1 MLGLTGMRHIKMKF
15 GALIIGDEILSGKRQ
30 DKHFEYLQKTLKKY
44 ELSLS
49 WVKYIQDES
58 EDIIQS
64 IKETI
69 KPDTVVFSFGGI
81 GATPDDFTRQAA
93 AKAFNL
99 QLTRNYEAVKC
110 IEEQFGEG
118 AYPKRVLMADI
129 PQGALLIPNEINK
142 IPGFKIKNHHFLPGF
157 PEMAWPMVEWVLHSH
172 YQELLNQNDFVE
184 ASIWINNVSES
195 KLIDLMN
202 EIVKKYPEIKLFSLP
217 KLSPVKTIELG
228 VKGPSEIVNQAI
240 LEIQIKIANLG
251 YEWHK

>member
-1 MLGLTGMRHIKMKF
+1 MKF

>member
-1 MLGLTGMRHIKMKF
+1 MRHIKMKF

-240 LEIQIKIANLG
+240 LEIQIRIANLG

>member
-1 MLGLTGMRHIKMKF
+1 MRHIKMKF

-30 DKHFEYLQKTLKKY
+30 DKHFEFLQKTLKKY

-49 WVKYIQDES
+49 WVKYIQDDS
-58 EDIIQS
+58 KDIIQS
-64 IKETI
+64 IKESI

-93 AKAFNL
+93 AKAFDL
-99 QLTRNYEAVKC
+99 QLTRNSEAVTR
-110 IEEQFGEG
+110 IEEQFGEE

-129 PQGALLIPNEINK
+129 PQDALLIPNEINK
-142 IPGFKIKNHHFLPGF
+142 IPGFKINNHHFLPGF
-157 PEMAWPMVEWVLHSH
+157 PEMAWPMVEWVLNTH

-184 ASIWINNVSES
+184 ASIWINDVSES

-217 KLSPVKTIELG
+217 KLNPVKTIELG
-228 VKGPSEIVNQAI
+228 VKGPSKLVNEAI
-240 LEIQIKIANLG
+240 LEIQDKIADLG

>member
-1 MLGLTGMRHIKMKF
+1 MRHIKMKF

-64 IKETI
+64 IIETI

-240 LEIQIKIANLG
+240 LEIQIRIANLG

>member
-1 MLGLTGMRHIKMKF
+1 MRHIKMEF

-49 WVKYIQDES
+49 WVKYIQDDS
-58 EDIIQS
+58 KDIIQS
-64 IKETI
+64 IKESI
-69 KPDTVVFSFGGI
+69 KSDTVVFSFGGI

-93 AKAFNL
+93 AKAFDL
-99 QLTRNYEAVKC
+99 QLTRNNEAVTR

-129 PQGALLIPNEINK
+129 PQDALLIPNEINK
-142 IPGFKIKNHHFLPGF
+142 IPGFKINNHHFLPGF
-157 PEMAWPMVEWVLHSH
+157 PEMAWPMVEWVLNTH

-184 ASIWINNVSES
+184 ASIWINDVSES

-217 KLSPVKTIELG
+217 KLNPVKTIELG
-228 VKGPSEIVNQAI
+228 VKGPSKLVNEAI
-240 LEIQIKIANLG
+240 LEIQVKIANLG

>member
-1 MLGLTGMRHIKMKF
+1 MRHIKMEF
-15 GALIIGDEILSGKRQ
+15 GALIIGDEILSGKRH

-49 WVKYIQDES
+49 WVKYIQDDS
-58 EDIIQS
+58 KDIIQS
-64 IKETI
+64 IKESI

-93 AKAFNL
+93 AKAFDL
-99 QLTRNYEAVKC
+99 QLTRNNEAVTL

-129 PQGALLIPNEINK
+129 PQDALLIPNEINK
-142 IPGFKIKNHHFLPGF
+142 IPGFKINNHHFLPGF
-157 PEMAWPMVEWVLHSH
+157 PEMAWPMVEWVLNTH

-184 ASIWINNVSES
+184 ASIWINDVSES

-217 KLSPVKTIELG
+217 KLNPVKTIELG
-228 VKGPSEIVNQAI
+228 VKGPSKLVNEAI
-240 LEIQIKIANLG
+240 LEIQVKIANLG

>member
-1 MLGLTGMRHIKMKF
+1 MRHIKMKF

-99 QLTRNYEAVKC
+99 QLTRNDEAVKC
-110 IEEQFGEG
+110 IEDQFGEG

-129 PQGALLIPNEINK
+129 PQDALLIPNEINK

>member
-1 MLGLTGMRHIKMKF
+1 MRHIKMEF

-30 DKHFEYLQKTLKKY
+30 DKHFEYLKKTLKKY
-44 ELSLS
+44 GLSLS
-49 WVKYIQDES
+49 WVKYIQDDSKE
-58 EDIIQS
+58 IIQS
-64 IKETI
+64 IKESI
-69 KPDTVVFSFGGI
+69 KPNTLVFSFGGI

-93 AKAFNL
+93 AKAFDL
-99 QLTRNYEAVKC
+99 QLTRNNEAVML

-129 PQGALLIPNEINK
+129 PQNALLIPNEINK

-157 PEMAWPMVEWVLHSH
+157 PEMAWPMVEWVLNTH

-184 ASIWINNVSES
+184 ASIWINDVSES

-217 KLSPVKTIELG
+217 KLTPVKTIELG
-228 VKGPSEIVNQAI
+228 VKGPSKLVNEAI
-240 LEIQIKIANLG
+240 LEIQVKITNLG
-251 YEWHK
+251 YAWHK

>member
-1 MLGLTGMRHIKMKF
+1 MRHIKMEF

-49 WVKYIQDES
+49 WVKYIQDDS
-58 EDIIQS
+58 KDIIQS
-64 IKETI
+64 IKESI

-93 AKAFNL
+93 AKAFDL
-99 QLTRNYEAVKC
+99 QLTRNIEAVTR
-110 IEEQFGEG
+110 IEEQFGEE

-129 PQGALLIPNEINK
+129 PQDALLIPNEINK
-142 IPGFKIKNHHFLPGF
+142 IPGFKINNHHFLPGF
-157 PEMAWPMVEWVLHSH
+157 PEMAWPMVEWVLNTH

-184 ASIWINNVSES
+184 ASIWINDVSES

-217 KLSPVKTIELG
+217 KLNPVKTIELG
-228 VKGPSEIVNQAI
+228 VKGPSKLVNEAI
-240 LEIQIKIANLG
+240 LEIQVKIANLG